1 VSSLQVK
8 GAKLICGFSDSSQN
22 IGSPS
27 MGPGMQN
34 YGLRA
39 STSGQ
44 RQATPNRQPLSEI
57 HRNATSSQGFSGYG
71 SGSGGGVRVGGNMEQ
86 QRPQIINRNLS
97 RVLHRG

>member
-1 VSSLQVK
+1 
-8 GAKLICGFSDSSQN
+8 
-22 IGSPS
+22 
-27 MGPGMQN
+27 MQN

-44 RQATPNRQPLSEI
+44 RQATPNRQPLSEV
-57 HRNATSSQGFSGYG
+57 HRNATSSQGFGGYG
-71 SGSGGGVRVGGNMEQ
+71 SGSGGGVKVGGNMEQ

>member
-1 VSSLQVK
+1 
-8 GAKLICGFSDSSQN
+8 
-22 IGSPS
+22 
-27 MGPGMQN
+27 MQN

-57 HRNATSSQGFSGYG
+57 HRNATSSQGFGGYG
-71 SGSGGGVRVGGNMEQ
+71 NGGGGGGVKVGGNME

>member
-1 VSSLQVK
+1 
-8 GAKLICGFSDSSQN
+8 
-22 IGSPS
+22 
-27 MGPGMQN
+27 MQN

-57 HRNATSSQGFSGYG
+57 HRNATSSQGFGGYG
-71 SGSGGGVRVGGNMEQ
+71 NGSGGGGVKVGGNME